1 MFGSERGKYEQKSRV
16 SLIPRTYRWDL
27 WAESLFL
34 KNKTKKRL
42 RSLIAENKTSTS
54 SALCTCCWEKR
65 HSRWLCRPRRKYA
78 LHVCACCSL
87 SSILSQEPL
96 LWFESR
102 FPSVSC
108 SKDIVY
114 VILSG
119 RWNILENPSCSA
131 VWFINLSLSVYFWSF
146 NFLCSGKDATSYRNL
161 GTKTGTNNNISKR
174 VHTALV
180 HRGRQ
185 NQDKIKGTI
194 AALRSYC
201 TYILDWLYTVHLHIQ
216 E

>member
-1 MFGSERGKYEQKSRV
+1 MFGSERGKSEQESECLW
-16 SLIPRTYRWDL
+16 SLGPIGETCEPR
-27 WAESLFL
+27 AFFFL
-34 KNKTKKRL
+34 NKQKKRL

-54 SALCTCCWEKR
+54 SALCTCRWEKR

-78 LHVCACCSL
+78 LHVCARCCL

-96 LWFESR
+96 LWFEVAESR

-119 RWNILENPSCSA
+119 RWNIVENHLCS
-131 VWFINLSLSVYFWSF
+131 VVCFINLSLSVGFWSF
-146 NFLCSGKDATSYRNL
+146 NFLCSERTLHPIEIL
-161 GTKTGTNNNISKR
+161 GQKQVR
-174 VHTALV
+174 
-180 HRGRQ
+180 
-185 NQDKIKGTI
+185 TI
-194 AALRSYC
+194 ASPKEL
-201 TYILDWLYTVHLHIQ
+201 ILLLSTGAATIKT